1 MDIKIRLA
9 EEKDIKNIADI
20 EAECFTTP
28 ETESSVRSVIEN
40 YVYEAFVAEVDNEIV
55 GHTITMS
62 AVGDM
67 DILSVAVRPV
77 FRKMGIGQKLLEN
90 LLTNAYENDIYDVFL
105 EVRKSNIAARSL
117 YEKMGFEKIGERKNF
132 YDLPR
137 EDAVLM
143 KKTIKEVM

>member
-1 MDIKIRLA
+1 MEVKIRLA
-9 EEKDIKNIADI
+9 EEKDIKTVADI

-40 YVYEAFVAEVDNEIV
+40 SVYEAFVAEVDNEIV
-55 GHTITMS
+55 GHIITMS
-62 AVGDM
+62 TVGDM

-77 FRKMGIGQKLLEN
+77 FRKKGIGQKLMEN
-90 LLTNAYENDIYDVFL
+90 LIAKAYENNIYDVFL
-105 EVRKSNIAARSL
+105 EVRKSNIAAISL

-132 YDLPR
+132 YDLPK

-143 KKTIKEVM
+143 KKTVKEVM

>member
-1 MDIKIRLA
+1 MEIKIRLA

-28 ETESSVRSVIEN
+28 ESENSVRSVIEN
-40 YVYEAFVAEVDNEIV
+40 PVYEAFVAEIDGEIS

-62 AVGDM
+62 TVGDM

-77 FRKMGIGQKLLEN
+77 FRKKGIGQKLMEN
-90 LLTNAYENDIYDVFL
+90 LIAKAYENNIYDVFL
-105 EVRKSNIAARSL
+105 EVRKSNIAAISL

-132 YDLPR
+132 YDLPK

-143 KKTIKEVM
+143 KKTVKEVM

>member
-1 MDIKIRLA
+1 MGIIIRLA
-9 EEKDIKNIADI
+9 EEKDIKAIADI

-28 ETESSVRSVIEN
+28 ETENSVRSVIEN
-40 YVYEAFVAEVDNEIV
+40 SVYEAFVAEEDNEIV

-67 DILSVAVRPV
+67 DILSVAVRPSCR
-77 FRKMGIGQKLLEN
+77 RKGIGRKLMDNLIRKACEN
-90 LLTNAYENDIYDVFL
+90 NINDVFL
-105 EVRKSNIAARSL
+105 EVRKSNVAAIYL
-117 YEKMGFEKIGERKNF
+117 YEKTGFEKIGERKNF